1 MVAEIEGAW
10 RMQAAAHLA
19 GALHRIGHASGSLI
33 EQGHVERS
41 LSGSVG

>member
-1 MVAEIEGAW
+1 MIAEIEGAG
-10 RMQAAAHLA
+10 RVQAAAHLA
-19 GALHRIGHASGSLI
+19 GALHGISHAGGSLI